1 MEQEQSKIEKRED
14 SFTITG
20 SNGTII
26 VREEPYILKEEDGM
40 KRWTYFAIGILSV
53 FAFFLFGN
61 KLILSPLVIGKHFVP
76 AVIVLCSYLLI
87 GFGIAGI
94 IALCVKPLKS
104 IALTLPAAITSEL
117 LVLCRMAERSIVAA
131 SVIGGVS
138 ILLVGYMLLRHRYGN
153 WRALLGKTLE
163 LVQLALLPAIIIF
176 SFQLAVQPAYETNK
190 PVEQVQPDSEGRLI
204 APNKDTILLLH
215 DKNWERLT
223 AQERL
228 DVLQTCA
235 NIECT
240 YLGIDPVPVMAEYM
254 VFTELFGT
262 FSEEKYTITINAK
275 LLNGMDSTTVLNTLL
290 HEVYHAYQH
299 SVVVNPSVDWD
310 SEFVKNNMYFATA
323 NSWRKEFEDYQ
334 SGLDNFEGYYGQ
346 TLETYARN
354 HAQSAL
360 YDYFNAAEEYYFAR
374 TDDTSSEPKV

>member
-1 MEQEQSKIEKRED
+1 M
-14 SFTITG
+14 
-20 SNGTII
+20 
-26 VREEPYILKEEDGM
+26 
-40 KRWTYFAIGILSV
+40 
-53 FAFFLFGN
+53 
-61 KLILSPLVIGKHFVP
+61 
-76 AVIVLCSYLLI
+76 
-87 GFGIAGI
+87 
-94 IALCVKPLKS
+94 
-104 IALTLPAAITSEL
+104 
-117 LVLCRMAERSIVAA
+117 
-131 SVIGGVS
+131 
-138 ILLVGYMLLRHRYGN
+138 
-153 WRALLGKTLE
+153 LGKTLE

-354 HAQSAL
+354 HA
-360 YDYFNAAEEYYFAR
+360 
-374 TDDTSSEPKV
+374 